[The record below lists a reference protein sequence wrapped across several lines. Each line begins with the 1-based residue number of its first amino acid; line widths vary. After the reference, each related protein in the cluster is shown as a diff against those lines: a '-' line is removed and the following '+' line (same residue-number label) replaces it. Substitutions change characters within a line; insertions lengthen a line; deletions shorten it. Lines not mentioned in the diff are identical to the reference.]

1 MDASGIQPHPNILAK
16 IKRTMDFYDIIS
28 SSPHAKAFR
37 ECLPVY
43 WLPLG
48 KLI

>member
-1 MDASGIQPHPNILAK
+1 MDASCLHPHPDILAK
-16 IKRTMDFYDIIS
+16 IKKTMDYYDIM
-28 SSPHAKAFR
+28 SSPHAKVFR